1 MNLNDYKIKDVKIAE
16 IELDESDDLEHAG
29 TKGMKWGQRRYQNP
43 DGSLT
48 PLGRIRYNKGLKKKA
63 KEAAKSEKVSAKK
76 EAKSKKKAEKKSK
89 AEDIKLYDKLKK
101 TKVSEMSDD
110 DLKKYKDR
118 MFLEA
123 QAIENKNKHKQAK
136 ANRIRAFVDKIK
148 NAADLLQSISSITE
162 SVSKLRRRAKAVN
175 KGNKDKDKDNKK
187 SNDAIEPDEIIDNP
201 NKKKKKKY

>member
-1 MNLNDYKIKDVKIAE
+1 MNLNDYKIKDVKITE
-16 IELDESDDLEHAG
+16 IEVEEDDLEHAG

-48 PLGRIRYNKGLKKKA
+48 PLGRIHYNKGLKKKA
-63 KEAAKSEKVSAKK
+63 KEKAKAEKVSAKK
-76 EAKSKKKAEKKSK
+76 EANAKKKADKKNK

-148 NAADLLQSISSITE
+148 NAADLLQSISSISE
-162 SVSKLRRRAKAVN
+162 SVSKLRRRAKAVT

-187 SNDAIEPDEIIDNP
+187 SNDAIEPDEIIDNS